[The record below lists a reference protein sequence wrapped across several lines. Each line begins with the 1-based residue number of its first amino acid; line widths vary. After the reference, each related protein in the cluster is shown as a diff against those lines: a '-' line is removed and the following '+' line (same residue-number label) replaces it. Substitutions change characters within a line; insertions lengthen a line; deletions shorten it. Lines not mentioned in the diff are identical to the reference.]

1 MKRSDLDRK
10 INKIL
15 NEEETFLLSLIL
27 LSHMQ
32 EDDKYN
38 KLSEMIFLF
47 DNYKG
52 FKQFIKYYEGQ
63 TIQIPTVKELK
74 QTLRLLE
81 LFQKVEVDKKDFDE
95 CYTNLKLSTLDLSK
109 DYCKQELQRFTEYLY
124 KNGDITLKQIRRLT
138 KNK

>member
-1 MKRSDLDRK
+1 MKRSDLDKK

-27 LSHMQ
+27 LAHMH
-32 EDDKYN
+32 DDGKYN

-63 TIQIPTVKELK
+63 TLQIPTVKELK

-81 LFQKVEVDKKDFDE
+81 LFQHVEIDKKDFDE
-95 CYTNLKLSTLDLSK
+95 YYTKLRLSSLDLTK
-109 DYCKQELQRFTEYLY
+109 EYCRSELDKFTEYLH
-124 KNGDITLKQIRRLT
+124 KNGSITLKQVRKLT
-138 KNK
+138 KK